1 MSWSSPLNTSNT
13 ILMSLSFSSTHSS
26 TVSTA
31 ILAASPGGNL
41 NTPVEMQQNAMLSS
55 PTDLAASRHER

>member
-1 MSWSSPLNTSNT
+1 
-13 ILMSLSFSSTHSS
+13 MSLLLSFTHPS

-31 ILAASPGGNL
+31 ILAASLGGNL

-55 PTDLAASRHER
+55 PTASAASRQER

>member
-1 MSWSSPLNTSNT
+1 
-13 ILMSLSFSSTHSS
+13 MSLSFSSTHSS